1 MSGKIPVVDVTPDS
15 IKGKYEGV
23 TAITS
28 DKLYV
33 RAIDGLYNRLRTLSL
48 WALMFGYFVTPW
60 INVAGRQAVWFDLP
74 TRQFHIW
81 GITFWPQDFALLA
94 VLLIISAF
102 ALFTV
107 TTLAGRVWCGY
118 SCPQTAWTFIFMWV
132 EEKIEGSRNKRIK
145 LDAAPMTGKKLL
157 QKTSKHSIWLLIS
170 IGTAI
175 GFVGYFYPVR
185 ELVPDLITLSL
196 ENSWSTFWI
205 LFFTLATYGNA
216 GFLREKVCLHMCPYA
231 RFQAVMFDEDTLIVS
246 YDERRGERGTGRG
259 ARKKGLDPVEE
270 NVGDCVDCNLCVQV
284 CPVGIDIRE
293 GLQYQCISCAL
304 CIDACDEI
312 MDKMEYPK
320 GLIRYTNEHALKGNP
335 VHILRPKL
343 IGYAVA
349 LLIMIGL
356 FAYVIFDRQP
366 LQLDIIRDRGS
377 LYSNTSDGRIQ
388 NTYQAKV
395 LNMAQQAHSFT
406 IRVEGLEG
414 AKMGGK
420 MSINLKEGG
429 VGTLPVSVNTIPW
442 ELKKSRTDIKFIITR
457 DDGLEA
463 FEESRFIG
471 PAGQ

>member
-1 MSGKIPVVDVTPDS
+1 MSEKIPVVDVTPES
-15 IKGKYEGV
+15 IEGKYKGV
-23 TAITS
+23 SAKYS

-48 WALMFGYFVTPW
+48 WALMIGYFVTPW

-81 GITFWPQDFALLA
+81 GITFWPQDFSLLA

-107 TTLAGRVWCGY
+107 TTLAGRIWCGF

-145 LDAAPMTGKKLL
+145 LDEAPMSGTKLL

-170 IGTAI
+170 IATAI

-231 RFQAVMFDEDTLIVS
+231 RFQAVMFDQDTLIVS

-259 ARKKGLDPVEE
+259 ARNKDVDPKEE
-270 NVGDCVDCNLCVQV
+270 NIGDCVDCNLCVQV

-304 CIDACDEI
+304 CIDACDEV

-320 GLIRYTNEHALKGNP
+320 GLIRYTNEHALEGNP

-349 LLIMIGL
+349 LLLMIGL
-356 FAYVIFDRQP
+356 FAYAIFDRQP
-366 LQLDIIRDRGS
+366 LQLDVLRDRGS
-377 LYSNTSDGRIQ
+377 LYSNTSDGRIR
-388 NTYQAKV
+388 NTYQAKIM
-395 LNMAQQAHSFT
+395 NMAQQSHSFT

-414 AKMGGK
+414 AELEGK
-420 MSINLKEGG
+420 MRINLKEGE
-429 VGTLPVSVNTIPW
+429 VGTLPVSVKTIPW
-442 ELKKSRTDIKFIITR
+442 ELKKSRTDIMFIITR
-457 DDGLEA
+457 EDGLEA
-463 FEESRFIG
+463 SEESRFIG